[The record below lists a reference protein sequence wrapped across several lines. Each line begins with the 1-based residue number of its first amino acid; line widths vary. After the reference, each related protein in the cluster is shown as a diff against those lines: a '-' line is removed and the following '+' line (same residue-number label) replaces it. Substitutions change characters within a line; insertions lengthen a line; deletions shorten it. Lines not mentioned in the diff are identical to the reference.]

1 MKFYLMRVKRT
12 DILEYYGHEILYIN
26 KRPMIYNYVECC
38 SYKFGGNID
47 SENLKWTEVSKE
59 EILEVL
65 DKIIIDRSS
74 SYHKRWSEINGIS
87 LEEQEKDLKSLK
99 KFRNKIISYNEG
111 RQ

>member
-38 SYKFGGNID
+38 SYNFGGNID
-47 SENLKWTEVSKE
+47 SEYYNWSEVSKE
-59 EILEVL
+59 EILQIL
-65 DKIIIDRSS
+65 DEIIIDRSS

-87 LEEQEKDLKSLK
+87 FEEQEKDLKSLN
-99 KFRNKIISYNEG
+99 KFGNKISKEFK
-111 RQ
+111 

>member
-38 SYKFGGNID
+38 SYIFGGNIN
-47 SENLKWTEVSKE
+47 SEYTKWSEVTKE

-65 DKIIIDRSS
+65 NEIILDRSS
-74 SYHKRWSEINGIS
+74 SYHKKWSEINGIS

-99 KFRNKIISYNEG
+99 KFRNKINKV
-111 RQ
+111 